1 MPIDDDRDGQARTTH
16 TLQDL
21 LVELYHQ
28 HRGASVETTRAALVE
43 GIAARGLPEQ
53 PEPWLDSTAT
63 DLAGGRRVLLS
74 SLEASGDVPRDP
86 SEPS

>member
-1 MPIDDDRDGQARTTH
+1 MTARPAPPTPCRTCWSS
-16 TLQDL
+16 
-21 LVELYHQ
+21 LYHQ